1 LRLLVLGATGQ
12 VGRLVVDQA
21 IRRDHDVTALVRAPQ
36 KLGETSALVTVVRGD
51 ALEPNAVASAVR
63 KQDGVLY
70 VLGAGNVRTTTL
82 FSESTRILLDA
93 MQREGVRRLVCV
105 TGVGAGDTKGH
116 GGFVYDWIVY
126 PLFTKAI
133 YADKDRQEA
142 LIRDSGTDWTIV
154 RPAPFRK
161 HTLAEPVSVVTRVD
175 GIVLRRIAPHEV
187 AVFVM
192 DEAEQNR
199 YVRQA
204 VFIGHA

>member
-1 LRLLVLGATGQ
+1 MRLLVLGATGQ
-12 VGRLVVDQA
+12 VGRLVVGQA
-21 IRRDHDVTALVRAPQ
+21 IRRGHEVTGFARAPQ
-36 KLGETSALVTVVRGD
+36 TLRDTSPLVMVVSGD
-51 ALEPNAVASAVR
+51 ALDPNAVASAVR
-63 KQDGVLY
+63 KQDAVVY
-70 VLGAGNVRTTTL
+70 ALGAGNVRTTNL

-93 MQREGVRRLVCV
+93 MQREDVRRLVCV

-116 GGFVYDWIVY
+116 GGFVYDRIVY

-133 YADKDRQEA
+133 YVDKDRQEA

-154 RPAPFRK
+154 RPAAFRK
-161 HTLAEPVSVVTRVD
+161 HTAAAPLTVVTNVD

-187 AVFVM
+187 AVFVV